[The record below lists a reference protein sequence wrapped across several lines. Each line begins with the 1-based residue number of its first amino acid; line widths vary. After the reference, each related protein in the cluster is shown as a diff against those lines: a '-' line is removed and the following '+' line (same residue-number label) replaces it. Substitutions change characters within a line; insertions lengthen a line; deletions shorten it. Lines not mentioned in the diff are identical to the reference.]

1 MAINQYGMPE
11 GYDQEANPNPRQ
23 RRRAV
28 PRPQPEATPFTPQEQ
43 QQAPQQQAPPVQE
56 GWINRPDMPN
66 GGIVDPETPPPIVRN
81 FPTPPPQ
88 TPAPAPVPKRYNV
101 SLMEGDPEKLASQAH
116 ALKSPKY
123 QFLQLAQSGQFNYDQ
138 LPQMLAQLQQ
148 TNPDFWKDWVADG
161 DKFRYTGDPN
171 KLHGAWEG
179 VTEVDAVGNF
189 TSTDG
194 SAPTGFRWGAR
205 NIAAEQAQA
214 QQQAMQQALSQSQST
229 YAPGRPPQIPRP
241 ATQAVQPG
249 GGGISFLGGSN
260 DFDER
265 TGTYRST
272 GTEFP
277 PGMMNNPLPEVP
289 FQQFAGLRRNPE
301 AHINYGIGQD
311 NDLRTYEPINDIPEF
326 SRPDFGKYEDAQ
338 LNALLGVLQNPG
350 IPEQQLNQMRQIQ
363 QEQLMAQRD
372 EALEATRTNSL
383 RRGLRGGALGAA
395 ERRLG
400 NQFAA
405 DLTRS
410 NRDIDIANAGMRTQD
425 IFGAAGQL
433 GGAMTGI
440 NSRNIDNF
448 STALNRVLAGEQLR
462 GASADSYRAVYNDD
476 MGNNFNNLNLAEQIR
491 QFDLS
496 NQLALK
502 NFFEGQRQF
511 NSNMGY
517 NYTSLQNNNNLALL
531 RALGFNV

>member
-11 GYDQEANPNPRQ
+11 GYDQDANPNPRQ
-23 RRRAV
+23 RPRRQQ
-28 PRPQPEATPFTPQEQ
+28 PQTPFTPTEQ
-43 QQAPQQQAPPVQE
+43 QEAPAVPPVQE
-56 GWINRPDMPN
+56 GWVNRPDMPS
-66 GGIVDPETPPPIVRN
+66 GGIVDPETPPPIVKN

-88 TPAPAPVPKRYNV
+88 QPAPPPVPQRYNV
-101 SLMEGDPEKLASQAH
+101 GLMEGDPDKLKSAAH

-123 QFLQLAQSGQFNYDQ
+123 QFLQLAQTGRFNYDN
-138 LPQMLAQLQQ
+138 LAGMLAELQQ
-148 TNPDFWKDWVADG
+148 TNPDFWKGWVADG

-179 VTEVDAVGNF
+179 VTEVDAIGNF

-194 SAPTGFRWGAR
+194 SSPTGFRWGAR

-214 QQQAMQQALSQSQST
+214 QQAAMQQALQQSQT
-229 YAPGRPPQIPRP
+229 AYAPGQRPQIPRP
-241 ATQAVQPG
+241 TTQAIPPQREG
-249 GGGISFLGGSN
+249 AMSGGS
-260 DFDER
+260 
-265 TGTYRST
+265 G
-272 GTEFP
+272 
-277 PGMMNNPLPEVP
+277 
-289 FQQFAGLRRNPE
+289 E
-301 AHINYGIGQD
+301 APINFGIGQD
-311 NDLRTYEPINDIPEF
+311 NDLRTYEPINNIPGF
-326 SRPDFGKYEDAQ
+326 SRPDFSRYEDAQ

-350 IPEQQLNQMRQIQ
+350 IPAMQ
-363 QEQLMAQRD
+363 QEQMRRRQQETLMAQRD
-372 EALEATRTNSL
+372 ASLDNTRENYL
-383 RRGLRGGALGAA
+383 RRGIRGGALGAD
-395 ERRLG
+395 ERRV
-400 NQFAA
+400 NDQYNA

-410 NRDIDIANAGMRTQD
+410 FRDIDIANAGMRTQD